1 MQVSQLHRYSIGL
14 AAENKPLDSRHLNI
28 TPVEV
33 LSALDGEINFTPQD
47 QTVAGVDADGNR
59 YEVKS
64 TTDMTL
70 TAEWLPLSSNRVTP
84 PDVRRGELIEI
95 YQVAD
100 GDQFFW
106 RCMGLRDDL
115 RRLETVIFAFN
126 GSPNEGSKG
135 IDPETC
141 YFLEVSTH
149 KKTVTFSTSQAN
161 GEPFGYHFQ
170 INANDGQVTLEDTI
184 GNTLYLDSA
193 RVFWELINSDNTY
206 LQLDRTNIY
215 GKADNNI
222 EFRAGNDVYWESG
235 NNTTFKVGNNFTM
248 TAGSNSNIEAGSNAN
263 MKAGGTATVD
273 GGAGA
278 ILKSGGSVLSLSPG
292 GTTLT
297 TPSFTGGT

>member
-1 MQVSQLHRYSIGL
+1 MEVSQLRLYSIGI
-14 AAENKPLDSRHLNI
+14 AAENKPLSTRKLNV
-28 TPVEV
+28 TPVEI
-33 LSALDGEINFTPQD
+33 LSALDGELNFAPQD
-47 QTVAGVDADGNR
+47 DVHVGRDSDGNR

-70 TAEWLPLSSNRVTP
+70 TAEWYPSGTNRVTP
-84 PDVRRGELIEI
+84 PDIRRGELIEI
-95 YQVAD
+95 YRVAD
-100 GDQFFW
+100 SDQFFW

-126 GSPNEGSKG
+126 ASPNEGTKG
-135 IDPETC
+135 IDPATC

-149 KKTVTFSTSQAN
+149 KKMVTFSTSQAN
-161 GEPFGYHFQ
+161 GEPFGYQFQ

-193 RVFWELINSDNTY
+193 RVFWELINADDTY

-215 GKADNNI
+215 GKAANNI
-222 EFRAGNDVYWESG
+222 EFRAGNDVYWEAG
-235 NNTTFKVGNNFTM
+235 NDMTFQVGNDFTM
-248 TAGSNSNIEAGSNAN
+248 QAGSNSRIEAGSNAD
-263 MKAGGTATVD
+263 MKAGSTASVE
-273 GGAGA
+273 GGSAA
-278 ILKSGGSVLSLSPG
+278 ILKSGGSVFSLSPG

>member
-1 MQVSQLHRYSIGL
+1 MQTSQLHRYSVGI

-47 QTVAGVDADGNR
+47 NTVSGVDANGDR

-64 TTDMTL
+64 TSDMTL

-84 PDVRRGELIEI
+84 PDIRRGELVEV

-126 GSPNEGSKG
+126 GSPDEGSKG

-170 INANDGQVTLEDTI
+170 INANEGQMTLEDTI

-215 GKADNNI
+215 GHADTNI
-222 EFRAGNDVYWESG
+222 EFRAGNDVYWEAG
-235 NNTTFKVGNNFTM
+235 NNVTIQ
-248 TAGSNSNIEAGSNAN
+248 AGSNYRAEAGSNAT
-263 MKAGGTATVD
+263 MKAGSTATVE
-273 GGAGA
+273 GGSSAV
-278 ILKSGGSVLSLSPG
+278 LKSGGSVFTLTPG
-292 GTTLT
+292 GTTLK
-297 TPSFTGGT
+297 TPSFSGGA